1 MEIQYGKTE
10 TELIEKMVEMLK
22 KIIGDLGAAV
32 VLIANENLT
41 ALRTL
46 IKYLT
51 NSVSK
56 PACVHKMQYNK
67 TK

>member
-1 MEIQYGKTE
+1 MAN
-10 TELIEKMVEMLK
+10 IES
-22 KIIGDLGAAV
+22 AA

-56 PACVHKMQYNK
+56 PARVHKMQYNK